1 MQHKPQKNKNMRKK
15 ILLIVISAI
24 ISIATFAQKPVGTNP
39 FSIEGG
45 LTVNAMT
52 GQTFSAPD
60 LRLRYFIN
68 DAISVRLGVMFNSD
82 KTTDYIYGLNDDGF
96 PVESKQGS
104 FEQKDFSTQF
114 SLGGAYHFAQK
125 EKLSPYAGLDI
136 TFLSGSYNET
146 WKNSDQNLTAF
157 DENTSGHFKYKY
169 SGFGFMIFTGAD
181 YYFAENIYIGLE
193 IGIGMSNAKD
203 KSGEWSQTV
212 GQTTT
217 TITTFQTFADSYF
230 GNMFSQMIRLG
241 WRF

>member
-1 MQHKPQKNKNMRKK
+1 MRKK
-15 ILLIVISAI
+15 ILLIVIFAI

-45 LTVNAMT
+45 LTINAMT
-52 GQTFSAPD
+52 GQTFTAPD

-82 KTTDYIYGLNDDGF
+82 KTTDYIYGFNDQGSLD
-96 PVESKQGS
+96 ESKQGS
-104 FEQKDFSTQF
+104 LEIKDFSTQF

-125 EKLSPYAGLDI
+125 EKLSPYAGIDF
-136 TFLSGSYNET
+136 TFLSGSYKKT
-146 WKNSDQNLTAF
+146 WEKTDQNLSAF
-157 DENTSGHFKYKY
+157 DENKSGHYKYKY
-169 SGFGFMIFTGAD
+169 SGFGFMIFTGVD

-193 IGIGMSNAKD
+193 IGIGMSNEKD
-203 KSGEWSQTV
+203 KSSEWSQTV

-217 TITTFQTFADSYF
+217 TVTTFQTYADSYF

>member
-1 MQHKPQKNKNMRKK
+1 MRKK
-15 ILLIVISAI
+15 ILLIVIFAI

-45 LTVNAMT
+45 LTINAMT
-52 GQTFSAPD
+52 GQTFTAPD

-68 DAISVRLGVMFNSD
+68 DAISVRLGVMFNSN

-157 DENTSGHFKYKY
+157 DENTNGHFKYKY
-169 SGFGFMIFTGAD
+169 SGFGFMIFAGAD
-181 YYFAENIYIGLE
+181 YYFAENIFIGLE
-193 IGIGMSNAKD
+193 IGIGMSNDKD

-217 TITTFQTFADSYF
+217 TVTTFQTYADSYF

>member
-1 MQHKPQKNKNMRKK
+1 MRKK
-15 ILLIVISAI
+15 ILLIVIFAI

-45 LTVNAMT
+45 LTINAMT
-52 GQTFSAPD
+52 GQTFTAPD

-82 KTTDYIYGLNDDGF
+82 KTTDYIYGFNDQGSLD
-96 PVESKQGS
+96 ESKQGS
-104 FEQKDFSTQF
+104 LEIKDFSTQF

-125 EKLSPYAGLDI
+125 EKLSPYAGIDF
-136 TFLSGSYNET
+136 TFLSGSYKET
-146 WKNSDQNLTAF
+146 WKKTFQNLSSF
-157 DENTSGHFKYKY
+157 DEDRNGHYKYKY
-169 SGFGFMIFTGAD
+169 SGFGFMIFTGVD
-181 YYFAENIYIGLE
+181 YYFAENIYLGLE
-193 IGIGMSNAKD
+193 IGIGMSNDKD

-217 TITTFQTFADSYF
+217 TVTTFQTYADSYF